1 MPRTAVSQGGRA
13 DAVIATILAVLALAG
28 LAVPAQVREPI
39 AAAVRRSAGV
49 PLIALQERAERTRAA
64 FLAHDSTS
72 RVIDSLALRTSDTRA
87 LEAEN
92 SRLRALL
99 GLGARVRWGF
109 LVTDASPGTPDGGFV
124 AAEALGDRSLG
135 REVTL
140 TLDVG
145 SRSGVSPYLPVVAP
159 GGLVGRV
166 RTVDPSTS
174 LVTLYSHED
183 FRASAMTADQRVVGI
198 VRPHLGDEGDYL
210 LEMGGVEVRNRLA
223 PGTVIYTSGLGG
235 TFPAY
240 IPVGVVIRELDR
252 EALWERTY
260 LLRPMVR
267 PSDIRSVLVLL
278 PERVQ
283 AGLAGVWVA
292 APDSAAAAVAAVGDS
307 IRADSVRADS
317 ARRVMAIRQ
326 QLLDSLRKAGIELT
340 PPADTAAPPGAQG
353 ARPGAV
359 PAQPE
364 RAPARTQPRTQ
375 PGTQPGTQPR
385 AEPAPVP
392 RRADTSGR
400 RSDSAPARAVPD
412 SINPFRLGRPDTAR
426 VRPPATSPSPP
437 PPPDAR

>member
-13 DAVIATILAVLALAG
+13 DAVMAMILAVLALAG
-28 LAVPAQVREPI
+28 LVVPAKVRDPV
-39 AAAVRRSAGV
+39 AAAVRRSVGV
-49 PLIALQERAERTRAA
+49 PLVALQERAERTRMS

-72 RVIDSLALRTSDTRA
+72 RIIDSLALRTSDISA

-92 SRLRALL
+92 ERLRALL

-124 AAEALGDRSLG
+124 SADALGDRSLG

-145 SRSGVSPYLPVVAP
+145 SRSGVAPYLPVVAP
-159 GGLVGRV
+159 AGLVGRV
-166 RTVDPSTS
+166 RTVDPTTS

-183 FRASAMTADQRVVGI
+183 FRASAMTSDQRVVGI

-210 LEMGGVEVRNRLA
+210 LEMGGVEVRNQLE

-240 IPVGVVIRELDR
+240 IPVGVVLRELDR
-252 EALWERTY
+252 DALWERTY

-267 PSDIRSVLVLL
+267 PGDIRSVLVLL

-307 IRADSVRADS
+307 IRADSARADS
-317 ARRVMAIRQ
+317 VRRVMAIQ
-326 QLLDSLRKAGIELT
+326 QRLLDSLRSAGVQLVQ
-340 PPADTAAPPGAQG
+340 PADTAD
-353 ARPGAV
+353 
-359 PAQPE
+359 
-364 RAPARTQPRTQ
+364 RAPATE
-375 PGTQPGTQPR
+375 PGAGAGARSPR
-385 AEPAPVP
+385 A
-392 RRADTSGR
+392 T
-400 RSDSAPARAVPD
+400 
-412 SINPFRLGRPDTAR
+412 
-426 VRPPATSPSPP
+426 
-437 PPPDAR
+437 